1 MLLKY
6 MKRQNAALT
15 NSFFASSEKSIYC
28 LQYPQRRALSRNPTV
43 NYVIEMQFCADSRL
57 LAEIARLARRCSEA
71 ERDAKRGLL
80 SDAELSLAEGMRSR
94 LRRLEAEARRRG
106 LCT

>member
-1 MLLKY
+1 
-6 MKRQNAALT
+6 
-15 NSFFASSEKSIYC
+15 
-28 LQYPQRRALSRNPTV
+28 
-43 NYVIEMQFCADSRL
+43 L